1 MATPC
6 FPRNHSFVGAHTS
19 KGALPSSGASSSTVK
34 TKCASVYCG
43 HVYNFAPTSHESA
56 LLHHVLHTGGSS
68 LCYCPTR
75 KHLHESA
82 NKVMLQLKKMCAE
95 AKTEDAKARIRRRG
109 DLLKTTVAEMMTRTS
124 DRTSCY
130 SEQLH
135 MLQDVK
141 DALAVAKSD
150 DDEALAIAT
159 DDQLE
164 LVNYW
169 NARMAA
175 NPTKV
180 ITVDDVTVKDVLHFK
195 RWWIHQA

>member
-6 FPRNHSFVGAHTS
+6 FPRNHSFTGARASKSASVSTS
-19 KGALPSSGASSSTVK
+19 SPK

-43 HVYNFAPTSHESA
+43 HVYDFAPTSHESA
-56 LLHHVLHTGGSS
+56 LLQHVLHAGGSS

-75 KHLHESA
+75 SHLHDSA
-82 NKVMLQLKKMCAE
+82 NKVLLQLKKLCAD

-109 DLLKTTVAEMMTRTS
+109 DALKATVAEMMSRTS
-124 DRTSCY
+124 DKTSCY
-130 SEQLH
+130 REQLH

-141 DALAVAKSD
+141 DALTVAKSD
-150 DDEALAIAT
+150 DDEALALAT
-159 DDQLE
+159 DDQLQ

-175 NPTKV
+175 SPDRV
-180 ITVDDVTVKDVLHFK
+180 ILPENVTVKDVLHYK
-195 RWWIHQA
+195 RWIHQA